1 MILTMNASDIELSD
15 EFAITKQFRN
25 ANDFSLFIE
34 DKARN
39 SKLSYLDIV
48 LDYCKEND
56 IDPDSLKSL
65 INQQLKDKIRIDAEE
80 SNLMKRRGKLV
91 F

>member
-1 MILTMNASDIELSD
+1 MSDIVLSD
-15 EFAITKQFRN
+15 EFAITKKFRN

-34 DKARN
+34 EKARG
-39 SKLSYLDIV
+39 SKLNYLDIV

-56 IDPDSLKSL
+56 IDPESLKSL

>member
-1 MILTMNASDIELSD
+1 MTDIVLSD

-25 ANDFSLFIE
+25 ANEFSLFIE

-39 SKLSYLDIV
+39 SKLTYLDIV

>member
-1 MILTMNASDIELSD
+1 MNASDIELSD

-80 SNLMKRRGKLV
+80 SNLIKRRGKLV

>member
-1 MILTMNASDIELSD
+1 MSDVVLSD

-25 ANDFSLFIE
+25 ANEFSLFIE

-39 SKLSYLDIV
+39 SKLTYLDIV